1 MSKIEFIPLSLVDD
15 YDKNSNTHPQVQ
27 IENIKALMLYV
38 GWTVPALVR
47 KTGDRYGLIAGHGRR
62 EAANELQGKPLKM
75 ADGTPIP
82 AGCIPVLFADG
93 WSDEQIRAYVIADN
107 QVPRQSIFDESILAE
122 ELQALQDGGLD
133 LGMIGFGEG
142 ELERLLGDV
151 DEDEKKIADSI
162 NFKSI
167 LEVAI
172 ECSSEAEQ
180 EEIFNEFES
189 RGYKCRILSM

>member
-1 MSKIEFIPLSLVDD
+1 MSKIEFVPLQLVDD

-47 KTGDRYGLIAGHGRR
+47 KTGERYGLIAGHGRR
-62 EAANELQGKPLKM
+62 DAASELQGKPLKM

-107 QVPRQSIFDESILAE
+107 QVPRQSIFDESILADE
-122 ELQALQDGGLD
+122 LRELQEDGLD
-133 LGMIGFGEG
+133 LGMIGFDDS
-142 ELERLLGDV
+142 ELERLLGDA
-151 DEDEKKIADSI
+151 EESEKKINDSI
-162 NFKSI
+162 DFKSM

-172 ECSSEAEQ
+172 ECSTEAEQ
-180 EEIFNEFES
+180 EAIFNEFEG

>member
-1 MSKIEFIPLSLVDD
+1 MPNIEFIPLSLVDD
-15 YDKNSNTHPQVQ
+15 YDKNSNTHPRAQ

-47 KTGDRYGLIAGHGRR
+47 KTGERYGIIAGHGRR
-62 EAANELQGKPLKM
+62 EAAVELQGKPLKM

-133 LGMIGFGEG
+133 LGMIGFGAG
-142 ELERLLGDV
+142 ELERLLGGV

-162 NFKSI
+162 NFKSM